1 VKKAKLIPIL
11 SVLCALPA
19 AARFP
24 VIGYYASWSGGA
36 DDIPY
41 GKLTHLNYS
50 FAATGA
56 DAGLG
61 GVDEGKLRD
70 IVARAHQ
77 AGTKVGVAVGG
88 WGADQAFIAMAAT
101 AAGRER
107 FTANAV
113 AFCDRLGL
121 DGIDIDWEFP
131 LPSNADA
138 YESLLKTLGTA
149 LHQKGKYLS
158 AAVKSHDVYVPDP
171 DVGKNFK
178 SGIFAAVDFLNVMA
192 YDGGGQ
198 NHAPYEMAQAEMQY
212 WTVTRGCP
220 RAKVILGMPFYGKE
234 LKSDGK
240 EVATAY
246 RDLPYADRQVAQR
259 DNSGAIWYNGAATIE
274 KKARLA
280 ASAGGGIMI
289 WEVAQDARDETSL
302 LGVIAKL
309 AATFPDVPLALA
321 PIPRASAS
329 AAVLSWILVRD
340 GRSFSVTGR
349 ALPVPPAFPALPA
362 R

>member
-1 VKKAKLIPIL
+1 MKKAKLIPIL

-138 YESLLKTLGTA
+138 YESLLSKGAEDDLDTFVAVVVLIPCRCAHGLRPKYSEAVALGIE
-149 LHQKGKYLS
+149 LS
-158 AAVKSHDVYVPDP
+158 
-171 DVGKNFK
+171 
-178 SGIFAAVDFLNVMA
+178 
-192 YDGGGQ
+192 
-198 NHAPYEMAQAEMQY
+198 
-212 WTVTRGCP
+212 
-220 RAKVILGMPFYGKE
+220 
-234 LKSDGK
+234 
-240 EVATAY
+240 
-246 RDLPYADRQVAQR
+246 
-259 DNSGAIWYNGAATIE
+259 
-274 KKARLA
+274 
-280 ASAGGGIMI
+280 
-289 WEVAQDARDETSL
+289 
-302 LGVIAKL
+302 GVRFCRI
-309 AATFPDVPLALA
+309 
-321 PIPRASAS
+321 
-329 AAVLSWILVRD
+329 
-340 GRSFSVTGR
+340 
-349 ALPVPPAFPALPA
+349 
-362 R
+362 